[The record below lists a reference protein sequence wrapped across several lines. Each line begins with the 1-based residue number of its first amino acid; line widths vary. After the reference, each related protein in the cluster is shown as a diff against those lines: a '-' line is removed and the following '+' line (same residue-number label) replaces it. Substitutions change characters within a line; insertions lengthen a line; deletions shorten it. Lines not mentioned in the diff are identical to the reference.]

1 MQDLNKANAMNAEA
15 HGKASFAENML
26 FRYRMFWVLAFAA
39 LTAFLLYHAA
49 QVRPDASLQ
58 KMIPANHEFV
68 QNYFKYGDDLSAM
81 GNAIR
86 VSVETTDGDIFD
98 PEYQDL
104 LRRITDEISFLNGVN
119 RSGMRSI
126 WTPNVRWSEVTEDG
140 FVGGPVIPQNYDGTE
155 ESLAQLRQNILRSGT
170 VGDLV
175 ANNFRSALIY
185 VPLNEI
191 DPETGEA
198 LDYHEFSQRLES
210 EIRSQFES
218 ENINIQIVGF
228 AKVVGDLIDGALLVG
243 VFFIIAMIIT
253 FGMLFWYSRCV
264 RSSAVVLLCSV
275 IAVIWQLGII
285 KLIGSGINPY
295 SMLVPFLVFAI
306 GVSHGVQIIN
316 AVVANHADGANK
328 IDASRLAFRGLYIAG
343 LTALVSDAVGFTT
356 LMVIDIAVIK
366 ELAIAASIGVAVIV
380 LTNLGL
386 LPILTSYLGVSKG
399 GVAYMKKVQGEDH
412 PMFQLFDRFTQ
423 RKWAIG
429 AVGIAVIMSVWGVY
443 QAQNLQIGD
452 LDSGA
457 PELRADS
464 RYNLDNAFQVANY
477 SASTDIF
484 VVMAETA
491 PGECIAYENLALIDR
506 FQWHM
511 ENVQGVQAVR
521 SIVYVSKL
529 GMAGTNEG
537 NLKWSSVNRDNFIV
551 NASISQAPSG
561 LINNDCSMAPIIIY
575 LNDHKA
581 DTLNR
586 VADEVRNFSAEY
598 PTDSVNFLLA
608 AGNSGIE
615 AATNKVIDDAQF
627 RMLVWVYGVV
637 IVLCFITFRSIRTVL
652 CIVLPLMFTTIMSQ
666 ALMSI
671 LGIGVKVATLP
682 VIALGV
688 GIGVDYGIYIY
699 SKMREALNRG
709 EGLTESYLFALSKTG
724 KAVGFTGLTLAIGV
738 ATWIWS
744 PIKFQADMGLLL
756 TFMFIWNMLGA
767 LILIPAL
774 ACLFKVGPKTEP
786 KPIA

>member
-1 MQDLNKANAMNAEA
+1 MQETTHIADVKPP
-15 HGKASFAENML
+15 ML
-26 FRYRMFWVLAFAA
+26 ERILFGACKTWLFIFVA

-49 QVRPDASLQ
+49 QVRPDASFQ
-58 KMIPANHEFV
+58 KMIPTNHEFV
-68 QNYFKYGDDLSAM
+68 QNYFKYEEDLSSL

-86 VSVETTDGDIFD
+86 VVVETKDGTIFD
-98 PEYQDL
+98 AEYQDV
-104 LRRITDEISFLNGVN
+104 LRKVTDELNYVAGVN
-119 RSGMRSI
+119 RSGIRSI

-140 FVGGPVIPQNYDGTE
+140 FVGGPVIPDTYNGSEQ
-155 ESLAQLRQNILRSGT
+155 SIQQLRQNILRSGE
-170 VGDLV
+170 VGNLV
-175 ANNFRSALIY
+175 ANNFKSALIY

-191 DPETGEA
+191 DPETGER
-198 LDYHEFSQRLES
+198 LDYHQFGQNLEAQ
-210 EIRSQFES
+210 IRDKYGSDDIS
-218 ENINIQIVGF
+218 IKIVGF
-228 AKVVGDLIDGALLVG
+228 AKVVADLIDGAMQVGIFFLL
-243 VFFIIAMIIT
+243 AMIIT
-253 FGMLFWYSRCV
+253 FAMLFLYSRCV
-264 RSSAVVLLCSV
+264 RSSLMVLLCSV

-316 AVVANHADGANK
+316 AVMTNRTEGYDK
-328 IDASRLAFRGLYIAG
+328 EMSSRLAFRSLYVAG
-343 LTALVSDAVGFTT
+343 LTALASDAIGFTT

-386 LPILTSYLGVSKG
+386 LPVLAKYIGVSKRG
-399 GVAYMKKVQGEDH
+399 IKHLEKTQHQPH
-412 PMFQLFDRFTQ
+412 PMLAFFGKFTQ
-423 RKWAIG
+423 PSYAKGAVIVAAIMA
-429 AVGIAVIMSVWGVY
+429 AVGIW
-443 QAQNLQIGD
+443 QAQSLQIGD
-452 LDSGA
+452 LDTGA

-464 RYNLDNAFQVANY
+464 RYNTDNAFLVENY

-484 VVMAETA
+484 VVMAETP
-491 PGECIAYENLALIDR
+491 PGECIDWENMVLMDR

-511 ENVQGVQAVR
+511 ENVEGVQTTR
-521 SIVYVSKL
+521 SITYVSKL
-529 GMAGTNEG
+529 GMAGINEG
-537 NLKWSSVNRDNFIV
+537 NLKWYSINRDDFVI

-561 LINNDCSMAPIIIY
+561 LINQECTMAPLILY

-586 VADEVRNFSAEY
+586 VVDEVRAFSNEFD
-598 PTDSVNFLLA
+598 TDNIEFLLA
-608 AGNSGIE
+608 SGNSGIE
-615 AATNKVIDDAQF
+615 AATNKVIEAAQMK
-627 RMLVWVYGVV
+627 MLVWVYGVV
-637 IVLCFITFRSIRTVL
+637 IALCLITFRSIRTVI
-652 CIVLPLMFTTIMSQ
+652 CIILPLMFTTVMSQ
-666 ALMSI
+666 ALMAW

-699 SKMREALNRG
+699 SKMREALKENMS
-709 EGLTESYLFALSKTG
+709 LTESYAYALSKTG

-774 ACLFKVGPKTEP
+774 ARLFKVGPKGDDG
-786 KPIA
+786 KPVM